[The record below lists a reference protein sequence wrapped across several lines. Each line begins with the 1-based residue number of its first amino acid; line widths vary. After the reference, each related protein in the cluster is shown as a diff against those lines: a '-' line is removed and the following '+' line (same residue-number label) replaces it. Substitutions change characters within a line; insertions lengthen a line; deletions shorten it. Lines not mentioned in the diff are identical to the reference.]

1 MSVLETTWNFKEIPE
16 HDNCENTCKH
26 LQEPEHDICENTCK
40 HLQDVSSIHED
51 DIGSKLK
58 NCTQLNGNPIGGE
71 RSAPI
76 C

>member
-1 MSVLETTWNFKEIPE
+1 MSVFETPWNSKEIPE

-26 LQEPEHDICENTCK
+26 LQ
-40 HLQDVSSIHED
+40 DVSSSEIR
-51 DIGSKLK
+51 
-58 NCTQLNGNPIGGE
+58 NCSSMENPLGGE

>member
-1 MSVLETTWNFKEIPE
+1 MSVFETPWNSKEIPE

-26 LQEPEHDICENTCK
+26 LQ
-40 HLQDVSSIHED
+40 DVSSILKD
-51 DIGSKLK
+51 DIGGEIR
-58 NCTQLNGNPIGGE
+58 NCSSMENPLGGE